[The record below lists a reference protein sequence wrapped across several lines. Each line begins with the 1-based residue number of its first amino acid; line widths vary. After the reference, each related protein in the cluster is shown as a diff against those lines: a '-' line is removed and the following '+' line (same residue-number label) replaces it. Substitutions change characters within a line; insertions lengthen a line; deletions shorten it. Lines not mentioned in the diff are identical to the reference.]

1 MTAKKEDESRVLE
14 SRVLV
19 SPGGSRPQAVVSNP
33 FQSSRT
39 RLTSTSELES

>member
-1 MTAKKEDESRVLE
+1 MTAKKEDE

-19 SPGGSRPQAVVSNP
+19 SPGGSRPQAVLSNP